1 MRNSHIDVLK
11 DRADWLF
18 RAVNE
23 GPLTH
28 HTPFHMRELAALAWA
43 IGALE
48 AMPEPRPRPGILAL
62 LLPRIT
68 ARKRR

>member
-1 MRNSHIDVLK
+1 MRHSHIDVLK

-23 GPLTH
+23 GPPTH
-28 HTPFHMRELAALAWA
+28 HTPFHVRELAALAWA

-48 AMPEPRPRPGILAL
+48 AMPEPRPRP
-62 LLPRIT
+62 
-68 ARKRR
+68 

>member
-11 DRADWLF
+11 DRASWLF
-18 RAVNE
+18 HAVNE
-23 GPLTH
+23 EPPTR
-28 HTPFHMRELAALAWA
+28 HTPFHVRELAALAWA

-48 AMPEPRPRPGILAL
+48 ALPEPRPRPGILAM

-68 ARKRR
+68 AWRRR

>member
-23 GPLTH
+23 GPPTH
-28 HTPFHMRELAALAWA
+28 HTPFHVRELAALAWA

-48 AMPEPRPRPGILAL
+48 ALPEPRTGILAM

-68 ARKRR
+68 ARRRR